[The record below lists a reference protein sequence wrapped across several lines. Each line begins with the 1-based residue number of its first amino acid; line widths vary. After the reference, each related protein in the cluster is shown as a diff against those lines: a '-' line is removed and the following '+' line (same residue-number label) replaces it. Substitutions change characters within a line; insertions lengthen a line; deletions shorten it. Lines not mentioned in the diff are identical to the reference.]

1 MKRRQVLKGSFL
13 GVAGAAVSSFVSGRA
28 DALASVAREFPVDAD
43 ASRELSRVDWKPVFL
58 DDHQNQTLIVLSDLI
73 IPETESPGAKQALA
87 NRFIDLLLAAET
99 PEVQRSFLNSLAF
112 LDGLS
117 IKRQGSGFVHLSKN
131 DQVAM
136 LNLIAYPHTLGTWG
150 EKASEFE
157 GHSHFENLK
166 AWIVRAYYSSEIG
179 MRELGWDGSPIHGDL
194 QGCTHS
200 PSEHR

>member
-1 MKRRQVLKGSFL
+1 MKRRQLLKGSFL

-28 DALASVAREFPVDAD
+28 DSLASVAREFPVDAD
-43 ASRELSRVDWKPVFL
+43 ASRELSRVDWKPVLL

-73 IPETESPGAKQALA
+73 IPETETPGAKQALA

-117 IKRQGSGFVHLSKN
+117 IKRQGNGFVHLSKN

-136 LNLIAYPHTLGTWG
+136 LNLSA
-150 EKASEFE
+150 
-157 GHSHFENLK
+157 
-166 AWIVRAYYSSEIG
+166 
-179 MRELGWDGSPIHGDL
+179 
-194 QGCTHS
+194 
-200 PSEHR
+200 